1 MKKLPKFLTEKMAE
15 EAIKMVWWMVLDQTS
30 IHFKTKSK
38 ACHVVVLVPEQ
49 ENPDGPNQVGR
60 YPNYSVRPYTLFEYS
75 FGNKE
80 SEWTANYDDIAR
92 SKAYKLWNGMN
103 DGRTDIIPH
112 LMYSGDCPFWGG
124 VKRDG
129 IVVACSGVEAHF
141 DRMISGMIADM
152 LIAGAYHA
160 WMKSNDKKEN
170 LDYLS

>member
-1 MKKLPKFLTEKMAE
+1 MKKLPKFLTEEMAE
-15 EAIKMVWWMVLDQTS
+15 EAIEMVWWMVLNHEPT
-30 IHFKTKSK
+30 HFKPKSK

-49 ENPDGPNQVGR
+49 ETPDELNAVGR
-60 YPNYSVRPYTLFEYS
+60 YLNYSVRPYSLFEYS

-80 SEWTANYDDIAR
+80 SEWTADYAEIAR
-92 SKAYKLWNGMN
+92 SKALKLWNGMN
-103 DGRTDIIPH
+103 DGRTDIMPH

-141 DRMISGMIADM
+141 DRMISGMVADM

-160 WMKSNDKKEN
+160 WMNSNDKKEN
-170 LDYLS
+170 RVNLS